1 MASSPASS
9 ATKPKRNLLT
19 TANGKK
25 LVMAITGLALCGF
38 LFFHLLGNLTLLQG
52 GGWFNNYA
60 GFLNAI
66 PFLLVV
72 ELGLA
77 AIVFLHA
84 WEGYT
89 VWKGNKAAR
98 GDQQYHYK
106 EWTKQKKSDKSRKSV
121 ASTTMMATGIILLL
135 FMLMHVWHFKY
146 YHSIGPA
153 GPVAMEHAGEAAPGV
168 GVTGTGVAAPEAQS
182 AGETKVESMQLAQ
195 HVEHE
200 MQKKYV
206 LALYLLCLVAVALH
220 LYHAVG
226 SSLQT
231 LGAGSSRF
239 GQAIWYLGRA
249 FAVVVGGGF
258 VLLALWIG
266 FFGFISKPPMIPNTA
281 INAAQPAVEQP
292 LAEPPVVENR

>member
-1 MASSPASS
+1 MASSPATS
-9 ATKPKRNLLT
+9 ATKPKRNLFT

-38 LFFHLLGNLTLLQG
+38 LFFHLAGNLTLLQG
-52 GGWFNNYA
+52 GVWFNNYA
-60 GFLNAI
+60 TFLNAI
-66 PFLLVV
+66 PFLLII

-98 GDQQYHYK
+98 GEQGYYYK
-106 EWTKQKKSDKSRKSV
+106 DWTKHKKSNKSRKSV
-121 ASTTMMATGIILLL
+121 ASTTMMVTGIILLL

-146 YHSIGPA
+146 HHSIGPA
-153 GPVAMEHAGEAAPGV
+153 GPVAAQHSGEAAPVV
-168 GVTGTGVAAPEAQS
+168 GVTGTGVAAPEDQS
-182 AGETKVESMQLAQ
+182 ARETKVETMQLAQ
-195 HVEHE
+195 HVVFELR
-200 MQKKYV
+200 KWYV
-206 LALYLLCLVAVALH
+206 LVLYLLCMAAVGLH

-239 GQAIWYLGRA
+239 GQAIWYFGRA
-249 FAVVVGGGF
+249 FAAIIGGAF
-258 VLLALWIG
+258 FLLPIWIA
-266 FFGFISKPPMIPNTA
+266 FFGKIP
-281 INAAQPAVEQP
+281 Q
-292 LAEPPVVENR
+292 

>member
-1 MASSPASS
+1 MASSPATS
-9 ATKPKRNLLT
+9 ATRPKRNLFT

-38 LFFHLLGNLTLLQG
+38 LFFHLAGNLLLLQG

-60 GFLNAI
+60 SFLNAI
-66 PFLLVV
+66 PFLLII

-146 YHSIGPA
+146 HHSIGPA
-153 GPVAMEHAGEAAPGV
+153 NPIAAEHSGETAPAIGVINAGAAASESQ
-168 GVTGTGVAAPEAQS
+168 TKA
-182 AGETKVESMQLAQ
+182 ETKVETMQLAQ
-195 HVEHE
+195 HVIYEL
-200 MQKKYV
+200 QKPYV
-206 LALYLLCLVAVALH
+206 LVLYLLCMAAVGMH

-239 GQAIWYLGRA
+239 GQAIWYFGRA
-249 FAVVVGGGF
+249 FAAIIGGAF
-258 VLLALWIG
+258 FLLPIWIA
-266 FFGFISKPPMIPNTA
+266 FFAKMPN
-281 INAAQPAVEQP
+281 
-292 LAEPPVVENR
+292 L

>member
-1 MASSPASS
+1 MASSPVTS
-9 ATKPKRNLLT
+9 ATRPKRNLLT

-38 LFFHLLGNLTLLQG
+38 LFFHLAGNLTLLQG
-52 GGWFNNYA
+52 GSWFNNYA

-66 PFLLVV
+66 PFLLVI

-98 GDQQYHYK
+98 GGQEYHYK
-106 EWTKQKKSDKSRKSV
+106 EWTKQKKSNKSRKSV

-146 YHSIGPA
+146 HHSIGPA
-153 GPVAMEHAGEAAPGV
+153 GPVAAQHAGEAAQIIA
-168 GVTGTGVAAPEAQS
+168 VTGGKD
-182 AGETKVESMQLAQ
+182 ETPRETMQLAQ
-195 HVEHE
+195 HVVYEL
-200 MQKKYV
+200 QKPYV
-206 LALYLLCLVAVALH
+206 LVLYLLCMAAVGLH

-239 GQAIWYLGRA
+239 GQAIWYFGRA
-249 FAVVVGGGF
+249 FAAIIGGAF
-258 VLLALWIG
+258 FILPIWIY
-266 FFGFISKPPMIPNTA
+266 FFGRI
-281 INAAQPAVEQP
+281 
-292 LAEPPVVENR
+292 